1 MTVLEDADIKTRILL
16 AAKKLFAL
24 QGYDGTSIRQIC
36 QEAGANVALVS
47 YHFGG
52 KEKLFAELFAHFFPK
67 QKMGDVDPG
76 MNPVDGVK
84 LVVREVTQFR
94 QGDPY
99 FVSIMQQEI
108 TLNSPRIAHI
118 REHVLPI
125 WSYLRKWIAEGRAQ
139 GYFQYRSLDNAFL
152 SVVGMLLLHR
162 EQPYWKVLQEEPCD
176 LEDLI
181 LDLTDFILHGLQYKG
196 DKLS

>member
-1 MTVLEDADIKTRILL
+1 MTVLDDADIKTRILL

-52 KEKLFAELFAHFFPK
+52 KEKLFAALFTHFSPK
-67 QKMGDVDPG
+67 QKMDDLDPG

-84 LVVREVTQFR
+84 LVIREVTRFR

-99 FVSIMQQEI
+99 FISIIQQEI
-108 TLNSPRIAHI
+108 TLNSPRIAQI
-118 REHVLPI
+118 QEHVLPI
-125 WSYLRKWIAEGRAQ
+125 WSHLRKWIAEGREQ
-139 GYFQYRSLDNAFL
+139 GYFQYRSLDNAFF
-152 SVVGMLLLHR
+152 SVTGMLLMHR
-162 EQPYWKVLQEEPCD
+162 EQSYWKLLQEESCD
-176 LEDLI
+176 PEDLI
-181 LDLTDFILHGLQYKG
+181 LDLTDFILHGLHYKG
-196 DKLS
+196 DALT

>member
-52 KEKLFAELFAHFFPK
+52 KEKLFAALFAHYFPK
-67 QKMGDVDPG
+67 QKMDGVDPG
-76 MNPVDGVK
+76 MNPVEGVK
-84 LVVREVTQFR
+84 LVIREVTYFR

-99 FVSIMQQEI
+99 FVSIIQQEI
-108 TLNSPRIAHI
+108 TLNSPRIAQI
-118 REHVLPI
+118 REHVLPV
-125 WSYLRKWIAEGRAQ
+125 WSYLRRWIAEGREQ
-139 GYFQYRSLDNAFL
+139 GYFQFRSLDNAFL
-152 SVVGMLLLHR
+152 SVAGILLLHR
-162 EQPYWKVLQEEPCD
+162 EQPYWKLLQEESCD
-176 LEDLI
+176 SEELI
-181 LDLTDFILHGLQYKG
+181 LDLTDFILHGLHYKG
-196 DKLS
+196 DAVT

>member
-1 MTVLEDADIKTRILL
+1 MAVLEDADIKTRILQ
-16 AAKKLFAL
+16 AAKKLFAQ

-52 KEKLFAELFAHFFPK
+52 KEKLFAALFTHFFPK
-67 QKMGDVDPG
+67 QKMDDIDPG

-84 LVVREVTQFR
+84 LVIREVTYFR
-94 QGDPY
+94 QGDPH
-99 FVSIMQQEI
+99 FVSIIQQEI

-118 REHVLPI
+118 REHVLPT
-125 WSYLRKWIAEGRAQ
+125 WFYLRKWIAEGGEQ
-139 GYFQYRSLDNAFL
+139 GYFQYRSLDNVFL
-152 SVVGMLLLHR
+152 SVVGILLMHR
-162 EQPYWKVLQEEPCD
+162 EQSYWKMVQEEISD

-181 LDLTDFILHGLQYKG
+181 LDMTDFILHGLHYKG
-196 DKLS
+196 DAVT